1 MSDIIKCPK
10 CDKDVKEYD
19 MDLYDY
25 TDVSEE
31 WD

>member
-10 CDKDVKEYD
+10 CDKVLSGFD
-19 MDLYDY
+19 MELYDR